1 MYIKNIKK
9 YWLMKVIGSQKKS
22 KKVTQWRQESIKIH
36 FLAIQIRNR
45 AMIDIHLSIPTIL
58 VLKIP
63 FKSLLLHQ
71 FWILINS
78 YDATAEGLQPHQPHR
93 GICLWSSLQRS
104 KCRKILWKISLI
116 GLEIKTVTTL
126 NWNSYKW
133 QK

>member
-1 MYIKNIKK
+1 MYIKKIKK
-9 YWLMKVIGSQKKS
+9 ILINESNRLTEKS

-36 FLAIQIRNR
+36 FLVIQIRNR

-78 YDATAEGLQPHQPHR
+78 YDPTAEGLQPHQPHR